1 MKITWVGHSS
11 FLIENSEGKKLLTD
25 PFDDT
30 IGYSVYRGS
39 CDIVTISHHHFDHD
53 YTKEIKGKYELIDKT
68 GDYNVNGIEIT
79 GIPSYHDK
87 VKGAKRGKNI
97 IFIFRIDNYR
107 ICHLGDLGYVISKN
121 EAHSIGNIDVLF
133 IPVGGNFT
141 IDGKE
146 AAEVTKLLRPHI
158 VIPMHYKTLQL
169 KMELDGAETFIK
181 YMGNSEKAGTSEI
194 EINEKLNEYN
204 RVKILQNA

>member
-1 MKITWVGHSS
+1 MKITWIGHSS

-68 GDYNVNGIEIT
+68 GGCNVNGIEII

-97 IFIFRIDNYR
+97 IFIFEIDNYR
-107 ICHLGDLGYVISKN
+107 ICHLGDLGYVISKD
-121 EAHSIGNIDVLF
+121 EACRIGNIDVLF
-133 IPVGGNFT
+133 VPVGGNFT

-146 AAEVTKLLRPHI
+146 AAEVTKLIKPHI
-158 VIPMHYKTLQL
+158 VIPMHYKTTQL

-181 YMGNSEKAGTSEI
+181 YMGNSEKIGDSEI
-194 EINEKLNEYN
+194 KMNEKLDEYN